1 MDFVGKLIQP
11 LLYTFLLI
19 LFIGLLSEQTQFS
32 GNLMLWGFAL
42 AMAARW
48 LAESLLPGA
57 EVFRNRHHQS
67 EHARWLLWAVG
78 LSFLTNL
85 VLPIADYR
93 YRGEWSWT
101 SPFARDQ
108 WWSWIGLLIL
118 VAGVA
123 VRIQALR
130 QYVPPKPAPAAPAKR
145 RQKKESESQV
155 VALELAETKRFH
167 LFDLGAAIAYL
178 GIALLCSSLWA
189 LVFWVV
195 LILPTAIY
203 RIHKVRV
210 TTSPPADKVMA

>member
-11 LLYTFLLI
+11 ILYTLLLM
-19 LFIGLLSEQTQFS
+19 LFVGLLSEQTHFS
-32 GNLMLWGFAL
+32 GNLMLWGFVI

-57 EVFRNRHHQS
+57 QIFKNRHHQS
-67 EHARWLLWAVG
+67 EHARWLLWVVG

-101 SPFARDQ
+101 SPFARDP

-145 RQKKESESQV
+145 KQKKESEPAIVELSQ
-155 VALELAETKRFH
+155 AETKLFH